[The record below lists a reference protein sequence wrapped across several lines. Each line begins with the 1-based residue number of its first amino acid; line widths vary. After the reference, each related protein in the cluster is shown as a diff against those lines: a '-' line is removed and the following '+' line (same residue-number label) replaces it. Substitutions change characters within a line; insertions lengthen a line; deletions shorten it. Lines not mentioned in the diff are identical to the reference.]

1 MVHSLLLLV
10 VCDTILNFCLLFYFV
25 LNFLNLLTGHMFG
38 GTFAYVTKVRNYLP
52 IVIPLDVMVSKMV
65 IRFVSSSIK
74 KIHVFALA
82 SCYVYKQLCT

>member
-10 VCDTILNFCLLFYFV
+10 LFYFV

-82 SCYVYKQLCT
+82 SYYIYINSNAHNQDSIIC